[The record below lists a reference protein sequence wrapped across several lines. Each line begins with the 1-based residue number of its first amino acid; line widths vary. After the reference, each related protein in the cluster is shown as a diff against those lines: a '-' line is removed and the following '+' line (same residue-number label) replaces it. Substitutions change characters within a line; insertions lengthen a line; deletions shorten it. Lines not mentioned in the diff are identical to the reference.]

1 MPLSNFDARMTAY
14 GTSLASRDV
23 RLDSAKRAKADIEQ
37 VAVADAR
44 DGSVVASRHRV
55 VSSLHCRMTPSGGSH
70 GKPHRTPKILSH
82 ARRRG
87 GRLAACGN
95 FGVAKTPVSHREE
108 STHMK
113 RKSFLVGLLAA
124 GCFVATSTLMT
135 SPGNAQADP
144 KVAKAMEI
152 LKAET
157 AKLGAPKAEGTDQ
170 TADKTTPGLYFGST
184 KVNNDFTVV
193 DKVKA
198 EAGGTATLF
207 VKSGD
212 DYVRVSTNVP
222 GSVHGRALGTILD
235 PRGKAI
241 VNINKGEAFYGEV
254 DILGK
259 PYVTGYDQIKDAS
272 GKVIGI
278 WYVGYEK

>member
-1 MPLSNFDARMTAY
+1 MN
-14 GTSLASRDV
+14 
-23 RLDSAKRAKADIEQ
+23 
-37 VAVADAR
+37 
-44 DGSVVASRHRV
+44 
-55 VSSLHCRMTPSGGSH
+55 
-70 GKPHRTPKILSH
+70 
-82 ARRRG
+82 
-87 GRLAACGN
+87 
-95 FGVAKTPVSHREE
+95 
-108 STHMK
+108 

-144 KVAKAMEI
+144 KVAKAMAI

-184 KVNNDFTVV
+184 KVNNDFTIV

-222 GSVHGRALGTILD
+222 GSVHG
-235 PRGKAI
+235 
-241 VNINKGEAFYGEV
+241 EV

-259 PYVTGYDQIKDAS
+259 LYVTGYDPIKDAS

>member
-1 MPLSNFDARMTAY
+1 MN
-14 GTSLASRDV
+14 
-23 RLDSAKRAKADIEQ
+23 
-37 VAVADAR
+37 
-44 DGSVVASRHRV
+44 
-55 VSSLHCRMTPSGGSH
+55 
-70 GKPHRTPKILSH
+70 
-82 ARRRG
+82 
-87 GRLAACGN
+87 
-95 FGVAKTPVSHREE
+95 
-108 STHMK
+108 

-124 GCFVATSTLMT
+124 GCFVATSMLMT

-144 KVAKAMEI
+144 KARRSAARPPRLRRRVAKAMAI

-184 KVNNDFTVV
+184 KVNNDFTIV

-222 GSVHGRALGTILD
+222 GSVQGRALGTILD
-235 PRGKAI
+235 PKGKAI

-259 PYVTGYDQIKDAS
+259 PYVTGYDPIKDAS